1 MTFDEAF
8 EKLIGHEG
16 GYVDHP
22 ADPGGATNFGISQRS
37 YPGED
42 IRGMTLA
49 RAKQIYLRD
58 YWDAAGCGYLPEKVR
73 FSLFDMAVNSGAK
86 RAIVT
91 LQAAVGADQDGI
103 IGPKTLMLIDA
114 MPAPVLI
121 ARFNGHRL
129 RFMSALP
136 NWPSFG
142 RGWANRIAANLLEA

>member
-8 EKLIGHEG
+8 QKLIGHEG
-16 GYVDHP
+16 GYIDHP

-42 IRGMTLA
+42 IRGMTLE
-49 RAKQIYLRD
+49 RAKQIYRRD
-58 YWDAAGCGYLPEKVR
+58 YWDAAGCEYLPAKVR
-73 FSLFDMAVNSGAK
+73 FSLFDMAVNSGVK
-86 RAIVT
+86 RAVQT
-91 LQAAVGADQDGI
+91 VQAAVNADQDGI
-103 IGPKTLMLIDA
+103 IGPQTLMLIDI

-129 RFMSALP
+129 RFMSSLP